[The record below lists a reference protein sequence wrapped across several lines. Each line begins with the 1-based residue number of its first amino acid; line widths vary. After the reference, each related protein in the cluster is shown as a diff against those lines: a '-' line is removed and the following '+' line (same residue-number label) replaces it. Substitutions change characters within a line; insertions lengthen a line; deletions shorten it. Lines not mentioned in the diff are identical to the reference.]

1 MNFKGLIGGSRSMA
15 DAMSWSA
22 YVLEAV
28 GKAKKYNKH
37 VFLDVGR
44 ESTAFMMEDALMQ
57 MAMNGESAA
66 WRVEVR
72 LHTLQ

>member
-1 MNFKGLIGGSRSMA
+1 MSFNSLFKNKRASIE
-15 DAMSWSA
+15 WTA

-28 GKAKKYNKH
+28 GKAKKYNKP

-44 ESTAFMMEDALMQ
+44 ESTAFMMEDALMNL
-57 MAMNGESAA
+57 AMNGEAAA

>member
-1 MNFKGLIGGSRSMA
+1 MNFKGLMGGRRNMR

-28 GKAKKYNKH
+28 GKAKKYQKK
-37 VFLDVGR
+37 VFLDVAR
-44 ESTAFMMEDALMQ
+44 ENTAYMMEDALLNL
-57 MAMNGESAA
+57 AMNGESAA

>member
-1 MNFKGLIGGSRSMA
+1 MNFKGLMGGRKGML

-28 GKAKKYNKH
+28 GKAKKYNKPMY
-37 VFLDVGR
+37 LDVAK
-44 ESTAFMMEDALMQ
+44 ESTAFMMEDALMN
-57 MAMNGESAA
+57 MAMSGEPAA